1 MKPRILVGQALS
13 PANPE
18 PRPSG
23 SGPWLLS
30 PVFWL
35 LSPSLLLAP
44 VAFAQPPLK
53 IVDPPLVPKCAPPCQ
68 PPNSAGSP
76 AVSMRQAVSDAE
88 KRLDTKLSQV
98 GGKDKVY
105 ILGLAR
111 GLYLAGYGTVF
122 TQEIDL
128 IETPRPN
135 PFHQQITPPEAAAV
149 HQRKLENLALLRKAL
164 RDLWADAAAALSPMP
179 DSEQVVLAVR
189 LLYQP
194 WEDRSYLPSQIV
206 LKGSRKAN
214 PASISMEEQ

>member
-1 MKPRILVGQALS
+1 MKSAILVGQAPS
-13 PANPE
+13 RANPE
-18 PRPSG
+18 PLLAARPSG
-23 SGPWLLS
+23 NGPCLLS
-30 PVFWL
+30 PAK
-35 LSPSLLLAP
+35 LAALILFAGA
-44 VAFAQPPLK
+44 AFAQPPLK
-53 IVDPPLVPKCAPPCQ
+53 VVAANP
-68 PPNSAGSP
+68 AGSP
-76 AVSMRQAVSDAE
+76 ALSMRQAVSDEE

-111 GLYLAGYGTVF
+111 GLYLPGYGTVF

-135 PFHQQITPPEAAAV
+135 PFHQQITPQEAAAV

-164 RDLWADAAAALSPMP
+164 RDLWADAAAALPMP
-179 DSEQVVLAVR
+179 DTEQVVLAVR

-194 WEDRSYLPSQIV
+194 WEDRSGLPSQIV

-214 PASISMEEQ
+214 PATLQLEEQ